1 MSETLIYKTYGDR
14 TEIRRFPMHDIR
26 PVLRISAFCSA
37 FVDVRPAGFSY
48 PGEMHDVWE
57 CVFILKGRAA
67 ITAGES
73 VYCLGEGQMI
83 FHPPME
89 FHRIRTEG
97 DESLHFAVF
106 SFRTEQIALDT
117 HRICAFPSSDVVIGF
132 VKDLRQCFVTDG
144 TSVHELKDASCASA
158 LQSVTNGI
166 ENFLLGLLNH
176 KEQMPA
182 AEHDK
187 KAALYFDAVS
197 VMQENLSVR
206 LSAAQIAERCGMSVS
221 TMQKLF
227 LRYTGVGMMGYY
239 TSLRMQYGKRLL
251 ENGMSVKEV
260 ASYLGFG
267 DQNYFSTVYRRHF
280 GEPPSVAK
288 SKGVAEQKNS

>member
-1 MSETLIYKTYGDR
+1 MSEMLLYKPIGDG
-14 TEIRRFPMHDIR
+14 TEVKRFLMHDIR
-26 PVLRISAFCSA
+26 PVLRISAFFSA
-37 FVDVRPAGFSY
+37 FVDVREPGFAY
-48 PGEMHDVWE
+48 PGEMHNIWE
-57 CVFILKGRAA
+57 CVFILKGKAV
-67 ITAGES
+67 ITAGEQ
-73 VYCLGEGQMI
+73 VYCLSEGQMI
-83 FHPPME
+83 IHPPME

-97 DESLHFAVF
+97 DETMHFAIF
-106 SFRTEQIALDT
+106 SFRAERFPLET
-117 HRICAFPSSDVVIGF
+117 HRICVFSSSDAVIGF
-132 VKDLRQCFVTDG
+132 IKDLRQCLVVEG
-144 TSVHELKDASCASA
+144 TAVREIRDESYEPV

-166 ENFLLGLLNH
+166 ENFLLGLLNR
-176 KEQMPA
+176 KEPISIVEQ
-182 AEHDK
+182 DK
-187 KAALYFDAVS
+187 KAALYFEAVS
-197 VMQENLSVR
+197 VMQENLSGR

-227 LRYTGVGMMGYY
+227 LRYTGVGMIGYY

-288 SKGVAEQKNS
+288 SKGVAEQKKS